1 MSKNKDKIA
10 INGMNQPVRLQL
22 PNLDFAVAETVKNS
36 ALYKNASGV
45 RSELVEKE
53 RLQLVETATTN
64 GWDTVSICR
73 VTALNTRIE
82 AEKTYP
88 ESMKEEMALVSV
100 EGDFE
105 PWRVV
110 TGGDGRNVKLNIP
123 MKSGRYRG
131 MSINTGEEVDISG
144 VSVDVYVKLSYFP
157 MPDPQTAVDGVY
169 ELYTDTGTGEERTP
183 EEPIA
188 AVIALHAPEG
198 LLDDINKSILRGLF
212 EHWLNK
218 PENLEKFNT
227 LFSTVLINNMGKQSA
242 EYAWLRATSISYA
255 YTDKNT
261 EESSIFGVLCMTN
274 SRPHAG
280 LANQLPAVSLERDDN
295 AMFLISRE
303 VFVKYQF
310 LPSLPHI
317 FTDSPDAVYEIDEAG
332 LTVTGTNITLNS
344 VRVGAI
350 DYYPVAESFEITFDE
365 AYIRTTAKIHT
376 PISPGIDAHT
386 IIITKQTLKLDQ
398 NSQNEQVMAYE
409 MVGDPIVENSTK
421 IATWIVVT
429 EAILALIAAVVTG
442 VAAYVAGKLVA
453 LVVGIVVAVVVALI
467 SITIHVIIEKVIAGK
482 ATDALPSIAPMV
494 KVAANQVKWPFAEP
508 DAFVLSD
515 IDYSGAIIFEGSLIL
530 QKGYSVVDGRL
541 VFAAM
546 TA

>member
-1 MSKNKDKIA
+1 MPRNENKVA
-10 INGMNQPVRLQL
+10 INGINQPTRIQL

-53 RLQLVETATTN
+53 RLLLAAAATTN

-73 VTALNTRIE
+73 VTALNERIK

-88 ESMKEEMALVSV
+88 KDMKEEMAMVSV
-100 EGDFE
+100 EGDFK
-105 PWRVV
+105 PWQII

-123 MKSGRYRG
+123 IETGKYRG
-131 MSINTGEEVDISG
+131 MSINGGEGVDISG

-157 MPDPQTAVDGVY
+157 MPDPLTAADGTY
-169 ELYTDTGTGEERTP
+169 DLYTDTGAGDAKGAA
-183 EEPIA
+183 EPIA

-198 LLDDINKSILRGLF
+198 LLDEINKSILRGLF
-212 EHWLNK
+212 ESWLNK
-218 PENLEKFNT
+218 PENLKKFDT
-227 LFSTVLINNMGKQSA
+227 LFSTVLINNMGKGSE

-261 EESSIFGVLCMTN
+261 EESSIFGILCMTN
-274 SRPHAG
+274 NRSHAG
-280 LANQLPAVSLERDDN
+280 LPNQLPAVSLLQDDN

-303 VFVKYQF
+303 VFVQYQF
-310 LPSLPHI
+310 LPSLPFV
-317 FTDSPDAVYEIDEAG
+317 FTDSPEATYEVDEAG
-332 LTVTGTNITLNS
+332 TTVTGKNIQLDP
-344 VRVGAI
+344 VHVGAI
-350 DYYPVAESFEITFDE
+350 DYYPIAESFEVTFDE

-386 IIITKQTLKLDQ
+386 VIITKQTLNLDE
-398 NSQNEQVMAYE
+398 NSQHEQVMAYE
-409 MVGDPIVENSTK
+409 MVGNPIVENSTD
-421 IATWIVVT
+421 IAAWIVVT
-429 EAILALIAAVVTG
+429 EALLALVAAVVTG
-442 VAAYVAGKLVA
+442 VAGHVAGKMVA
-453 LVVGIVVAVVVALI
+453 LIVGIVVALVVALV
-467 SITIHVIIEKVIAGK
+467 SITIHVIIEKVIAG
-482 ATDALPSIAPMV
+482 AVTDALPSIAPMV

-515 IDYSGAIIFEGSLIL
+515 IDYSGSIIFEGRLVLRS
-530 QKGYSVVDGRL
+530 GYSVVDGRL
-541 VFAAM
+541 VYAA